1 MSFGTQIFGAIISL
15 AVTAVVV
22 RCLLKRYQAQ
32 IILLTAGVVLLACA
46 VLLGADSAQILPAKV
61 KSTGWIGFDIFK
73 FVERI
78 LSSRVGDLGLII
90 MAAGGYATYMDK
102 IGASKAMVFA
112 FLKPLRNLK
121 APYVLLAVVFVVGA
135 VLKVFIPSAA
145 GLALLLMVTMFP
157 IVVALG
163 ASTVA
168 AAAMVAT
175 CGGFDLGPASGPANV
190 GALNAGLDVTLY
202 FVTYQIPVGIVG
214 YITAAVLHYFTQK
227 YFDKKDKLGAVYGD
241 GAGTDYDISA
251 AQQKVEGAPVPPA
264 FYIVLPTVPLILLLV
279 FSPFVLK
286 QYKIDVVTAMLI
298 SFAVAF
304 ACECVRHR
312 KNLKEATINAMTFFQ
327 GMSKLFSTAVLLIV
341 AGETFAQGLTAIGT
355 VDLLISSA
363 QNSGF
368 GVTGMTLVMILFIVV
383 MSVLLGSGNAPFFA
397 FASLAPKIAKD
408 LAVPALWIVLPMQM
422 AAGMARMLSPIS
434 AVVVAVSTMAGCHPF
449 EIVRRTAIPMV
460 GSIAMVTIASMI
472 LNG

>member
-15 AVTAVVV
+15 IVTAFVV

-32 IILLTAGVVLLACA
+32 IILLVAGVVLLTCA
-46 VLLGADSAQILPAKV
+46 VLLGAESAQILPAKV

-73 FVERI
+73 FIERI
-78 LSSRVGDLGLII
+78 LSTRVGGLGLII
-90 MAAGGYATYMDK
+90 MSAAGYATYMDK

-112 FLKPLRNLK
+112 FLKPLQSLK
-121 APYVLLAVVFVVGA
+121 APYLLLALVFIVGA
-135 VLKVFIPSAA
+135 VLKIFIPSAA

-163 ASTVA
+163 ASTAA

-190 GALNAGLDVTLY
+190 GALNAGMDVTVY
-202 FVTYQIPVGIVG
+202 FVKYQLPVGIVG
-214 YITAAVLHYFTQK
+214 YITASILHYFTQK
-227 YFDKKDKLGAVYGD
+227 YFDKKDKVGTVFGD
-241 GAGTDYDISA
+241 GAGSEYDISS
-251 AQQKVEGAPVPPA
+251 AQGKVDGAPIPPK
-264 FYIVLPTVPLILLLV
+264 FYILLPTIPLILLLV
-279 FSPFVLK
+279 FSPYMLK
-286 QYKIDVVTAMLI
+286 QYKLDVVTAMII
-298 SFAVAF
+298 SFGVAF
-304 ACECVRHR
+304 ACEAIRHR
-312 KNLKEATINAMTFFQ
+312 KNLKEATTNAMSFFQ

-368 GVTGMTLVMILFIVV
+368 GVTAMTIVMIVFIATLSIV
-383 MSVLLGSGNAPFFA
+383 LGSGNAAFFA
-397 FASLAPKIAKD
+397 FAALAPKIAKD
-408 LAVPALWIVLPMQM
+408 LSASALYIVLPMQM

-434 AVVVAVSTMAGCHPF
+434 AVIVAVSTMAGCHPF
-449 EIVRRTAIPMV
+449 EIVRRTAIPMI
-460 GSIAMVTIASMI
+460 GSMITVTIASMI